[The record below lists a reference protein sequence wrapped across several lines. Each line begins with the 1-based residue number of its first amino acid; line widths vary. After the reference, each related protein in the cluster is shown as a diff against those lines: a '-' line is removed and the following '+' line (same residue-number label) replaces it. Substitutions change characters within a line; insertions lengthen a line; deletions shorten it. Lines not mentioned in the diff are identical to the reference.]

1 MPVLPALK
9 GYSISMKQRKMMQL
23 AMSALVSVWIA
34 GSLSVTALRSL
45 GIDGATGQALLACA
59 AAAAF
64 GVLVSLGRIP
74 ALITGAAT
82 IGAGVWMGVSHL
94 DGIRAFLAELPQKL
108 ETGFVAADLTGLLL
122 PAVLVLAVVWT
133 LFIFGSTHTHSGG
146 FFAMIFVLL
155 YWLLLRS
162 LAGPLEIWLMAVTLV
177 GVAALFAVPVGGY
190 SNYLKALL
198 PTAVIAAV
206 AAMALLPAEGTTFKP
221 LEDAADKVRSV
232 FQAYFSFTDTRVP
245 YSISMDGYHPL
256 GETLGGP
263 AEPHQWPVME
273 VATEKDLYLRGTIR
287 RTYVNTA
294 WTDAMASSRYL
305 FNDIMKQ
312 GVREAVFES
321 DRVNAENSGGAFAEI
336 EAQIDM
342 MTEGTST
349 LFVPHRV
356 DSLKPALDIAVYYN
370 TVGDVFITRDVQE
383 GDSYAIEAVVP
394 TGDQQ
399 ALAAYVGAH
408 WRDDDPMYAQA
419 VADFTQ
425 LPQYIE
431 QGVYEIVAEIT
442 AGAMTDYQKAAAIE
456 QYLEQ
461 KYTYTLDVDYPRND
475 RDFVSEFLLG
485 SKEGYCSYF
494 ASAMAVMGRIAG
506 LPTRYVEGYR
516 VQATPL
522 GTSVVTGEDAHA
534 WVEVYMNGVGWVTF
548 DPTPGSGYSDEDDNE
563 TDEPGNEAGGTPEP
577 TEEAPN
583 ADAPTEEPTE
593 EPSQEPDTP
602 DVTPEPTEDSGI
614 VPPTWPPEHPES
626 EPTPPPQ
633 EPDHP
638 KQDDDSDWM
647 KWLIAALIL
656 LLLILLLALAA
667 YLRLKASDP
676 NVVAARF
683 RKQPL
688 IQLMVYYRAV
698 LTLLEMTGQVPESG
712 ESPAAFGRRLAR
724 TGVADRAFAEL
735 SNRVTMGQYAG
746 KGATEADVKL
756 AAKVYASLAKQLRG
770 GEKLRWRWVRIRHG
784 MGSFEQIP

>member
-1 MPVLPALK
+1 
-9 GYSISMKQRKMMQL
+9 MKQRKIVQL

-34 GSLSVTALRSL
+34 GSLSITALRSL
-45 GIDGATGQALLACA
+45 GIEGATGQALLACA

-64 GVLVSLGRIP
+64 GVLVSINRIT
-74 ALITGAAT
+74 AIVTGVTAV
-82 IGAGVWMGVSHL
+82 GAGVWLGVSNME
-94 DGIRAFLAELPQKL
+94 GIRGFLAELPQKL
-108 ETGFVAADLTGLLL
+108 SVGLTATDMFAMLL
-122 PAVLVLAVVWT
+122 PAVLVLAAVWT

-146 FFAMIFVLL
+146 FLAMVFVML
-155 YWLLLRS
+155 YWLLLRAV
-162 LAGPLEIWLMAVTLV
+162 AGPLETPMMLVTLV
-177 GVAALFAVPVGGY
+177 GVGTLFAVPVSGF

-206 AAMALLPAEGTTFKP
+206 LAMVFLPAEGTTFKP
-221 LEDAADKVRSV
+221 LEDMADRVRNV
-232 FQAYFSFTDTRVP
+232 FNSYFAFTDTRVP

-273 VATEKDLYLRGTIR
+273 VVTDEDLYLRGTIR

-305 FNDIMKQ
+305 FGDFMKQ

-321 DRVNAENSGGAFAEI
+321 ERVDAENSGGAFARISAE
-336 EAQIDM
+336 IDM

-356 DSLKPALDIAVYYN
+356 DELKTALDIAVYYN

-383 GDSYAIEAVVP
+383 GDSYDIAAIVP

-399 ALAAYVGAH
+399 ALAAYVESH
-408 WRDDDPMYAQA
+408 WRDDDPLYAQA

-431 QGVYEIVAEIT
+431 QGVYEIVHEIT
-442 AGAMTDYQKAAAIE
+442 ANAMTDYQKAVAIE
-456 QYLEQ
+456 RYLEQ
-461 KYTYTLDVDYPRND
+461 NYKYTLDVDYPRND

-516 VQATPL
+516 VQAMPL
-522 GTSVVTGEDAHA
+522 GTTVVTGEDAHA
-534 WVEVYMNGVGWVTF
+534 WVEVYMNGVGWITF
-548 DPTPGSGYSDEDDNE
+548 DPTPGSGYNDGEDENQTDD
-563 TDEPGNEAGGTPEP
+563 PGNGGEGTPEP
-577 TEEAPN
+577 TDEPPN
-583 ADAPTEEPTE
+583 ADHPTEEPTE
-593 EPSQEPDTP
+593 EPTQEPEGLDET
-602 DVTPEPTEDSGI
+602 TPEPTEDSGV
-614 VPPTWPPEHPES
+614 VPPTWPPDDPES

-633 EPDHP
+633 ENNDP
-638 KQDDDSDWM
+638 QSDDDNDWQ
-647 KWLIAALIL
+647 KWLIAALIV
-656 LLLILLLALAA
+656 LLILLLIALLA
-667 YLRLKASDP
+667 YMRLKASDP
-676 NVVAARF
+676 GVVAARF
-683 RKQPL
+683 RKDPML
-688 IQLMVYYRAV
+688 QLMVYYRAI

-712 ESPAAFGRRLAR
+712 ESPMAFGRRLAR
-724 TGVADRAFAEL
+724 TGVVDRTFVEFT
-735 SNRVTMGQYAG
+735 NRLAVGQYAG
-746 KGATEADVKL
+746 KGASEADVKL
-756 AAKVYASLAKQLRG
+756 AAKVYAGLAKQLRG
-770 GEKLRWRWVRIRHG
+770 GEKLRWCWARIRHG